1 MRALLSENPEGKRGE
16 RAAAAALFSHSR
28 PDPLLILL
36 LLSCA
41 LFIAY
46 PLLLIFWRAL
56 YLEGRPG
63 LSALPALFLREKSAL
78 FHSFYTASLSA
89 LFSTALGFLLSLR
102 ISSSGRR
109 GRSILLLLL
118 MMSLVSP
125 PFLSSLSYIQLYG
138 RRGLIS
144 WHLFRISYDPY
155 NKWGIIAMQ
164 TLHFSSLNALFL
176 LDYLESL
183 DGKWMDAARDLGAGS
198 MAVLRTLL
206 LPLLSPALL
215 ASFGL
220 SFLRSLSDFGTPAV
234 IGGRYDTLA
243 SDIYLQIIGYGKM
256 EKAAAMNLFLM
267 LPAFLAFLLYRRAVR
282 EGERRNGNGRG
293 RERFTMQRL
302 SLPALFLFFLS
313 ILSLL
318 YFTVLS
324 LQYLCIFLLG
334 FLKAERGVY
343 HFTSEYLSRLFRYDL
358 SSLFLSLKLSLAAAL
373 FGALFGLLLSYYME
387 RRLRFGKNALDFL
400 ISLPYLLPGTCFG
413 LAYIMAFHREPL
425 KLSGTSLIL
434 VLILIFRQLPVGLR
448 MGSTA
453 LLEISRELENAAR
466 DLGASKRRLL
476 FEIILP
482 QLSRPFRSAFL
493 YLFTSSMC
501 SAGAVI
507 FLIDA
512 GHKIAVYTLFDLINS
527 GEYGTASLLSAL
539 MILSTVLLSALLS
552 ALFRYFCERKGK
564 GRRGNEGSD
573 RESSRIVH
581 AL

>member
-1 MRALLSENPEGKRGE
+1 
-16 RAAAAALFSHSR
+16 
-28 PDPLLILL
+28 
-36 LLSCA
+36 
-41 LFIAY
+41 
-46 PLLLIFWRAL
+46 
-56 YLEGRPG
+56 
-63 LSALPALFLREKSAL
+63 
-78 FHSFYTASLSA
+78 
-89 LFSTALGFLLSLR
+89 
-102 ISSSGRR
+102 
-109 GRSILLLLL
+109 
-118 MMSLVSP
+118 
-125 PFLSSLSYIQLYG
+125 
-138 RRGLIS
+138 
-144 WHLFRISYDPY
+144 
-155 NKWGIIAMQ
+155 
-164 TLHFSSLNALFL
+164 
-176 LDYLESL
+176 
-183 DGKWMDAARDLGAGS
+183 
-198 MAVLRTLL
+198 
-206 LPLLSPALL
+206 
-215 ASFGL
+215 
-220 SFLRSLSDFGTPAV
+220 
-234 IGGRYDTLA
+234 
-243 SDIYLQIIGYGKM
+243 
-256 EKAAAMNLFLM
+256 
-267 LPAFLAFLLYRRAVR
+267 
-282 EGERRNGNGRG
+282 
-293 RERFTMQRL
+293 MQRL

-425 KLSGTSLIL
+425 KLTGTSLIL
-434 VLILIFRQLPVGLR
+434 VLNLIFRQLPVVLR

-453 LLEISRELENAAR
+453 LLGISRELENAAR

-552 ALFRYFCERKGK
+552 ALFCYFCERKGK